1 VKGGDLVIVV
11 FLGKSGKTT
20 NAVNVAAA
28 LTELLVPVSR
38 QSPRQR
44 RVRLLDADW
53 QGSVLEWDAQ
63 RTRPRLFEVRECAE
77 PTIYRDL
84 PELLDG
90 VDDLV
95 IDCPAGT
102 GRPGRA
108 PDERTKIIRNAIL
121 AALSEPNGVVVGVV
135 VPSGWELWAADD
147 VMDVL
152 TEAWTHESAGP
163 TARNRTVLLLNR
175 AKTTRRGGEG
185 RPDRVPRMVRAATER
200 LAQAPLPLLDTVIHD
215 RAEFVEAP
223 IHGLSVTEFAP
234 HSPAAAE
241 ARALATELLTLAGEA
256 K

>member
-1 VKGGDLVIVV
+1 MIVV
-11 FLGKSGKTT
+11 FVGKSGKTT

-28 LTELLVPVSR
+28 LAERPVTR
-38 QSPRQR
+38 RAQRTR
-44 RVRLLDADW
+44 RVRFLDADL
-53 QGSVLEWDAQ
+53 QGSVLEWAAQ
-63 RTRPRLFEVRECAE
+63 RTRPPLFEVREHTE
-77 PTIYRDL
+77 PTIYREL
-84 PELLDG
+84 AELLDG

-108 PDERTKIIRNAIL
+108 PDERTRIIRNAIL
-121 AALSEPNGVVVGVV
+121 TALSERNGVVVGVV
-135 VPSGWELWAADD
+135 VPSGWELWANDD
-147 VMDVL
+147 LMEVI
-152 TEAWTHESAGP
+152 EQAWEHESAGP
-163 TARNRTVLLLNR
+163 LARSRTVLLLNR
-175 AKTTRRGGEG
+175 AKTTRRGGQG

-200 LAQAPLPLLDTVIHD
+200 LAQAPLPLLATVIHD

-223 IHGLSVTEFAP
+223 IHGLAVTEFAP